1 MKPIGIMSKA
11 THRGI
16 NGAIFV
22 GYSFS
27 IITKSQAP
35 NDKIATTII
44 VVTLAIIFG
53 HSIWLS
59 LLNKRELDKDKSLF
73 LLEAIIAPEKPIYR
87 VKCWTNT
94 GEATIPVV
102 PKKREMTSIA
112 GKDTSNRKI
121 IIEKLFSTF
130 L

>member
-22 GYSFS
+22 GNCFS

-35 NDKIATTII
+35 TDRTVTTIT
-44 VVTLAIIFG
+44 VVILAIIFG

-87 VKCWTNT
+87 VKC
-94 GEATIPVV
+94 
-102 PKKREMTSIA
+102 
-112 GKDTSNRKI
+112 
-121 IIEKLFSTF
+121 
-130 L
+130 

>member
-22 GYSFS
+22 GNSFS

-35 NDKIATTII
+35 NDKTATTII

-53 HSIWLS
+53 HSI
-59 LLNKRELDKDKSLF
+59 
-73 LLEAIIAPEKPIYR
+73 
-87 VKCWTNT
+87 
-94 GEATIPVV
+94 
-102 PKKREMTSIA
+102 
-112 GKDTSNRKI
+112 
-121 IIEKLFSTF
+121 
-130 L
+130 

>member
-59 LLNKRELDKDKSLF
+59 LLNKREF
-73 LLEAIIAPEKPIYR
+73 L
-87 VKCWTNT
+87 
-94 GEATIPVV
+94 
-102 PKKREMTSIA
+102 
-112 GKDTSNRKI
+112 
-121 IIEKLFSTF
+121 KLNEF
-130 L
+130 

>member
-1 MKPIGIMSKA
+1 METKPIGIMSMA
-11 THRGI
+11 THLGM

-22 GYSFS
+22 GNSFS

-35 NDKIATTII
+35 TDRTVTTIT
-44 VVTLAIIFG
+44 VVILAIIFG

-87 VKCWTNT
+87 VKC
-94 GEATIPVV
+94 
-102 PKKREMTSIA
+102 
-112 GKDTSNRKI
+112 
-121 IIEKLFSTF
+121 
-130 L
+130 